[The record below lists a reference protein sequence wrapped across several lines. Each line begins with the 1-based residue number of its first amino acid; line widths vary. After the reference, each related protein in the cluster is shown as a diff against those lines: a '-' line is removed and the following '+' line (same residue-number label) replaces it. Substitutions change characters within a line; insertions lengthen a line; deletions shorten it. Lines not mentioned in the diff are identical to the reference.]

1 MMKNE
6 NKQGKILTGNVLTKD
21 LVTAMFESIKRNKT
35 VGGLLLTEQDLTDV
49 FYTIWT
55 INSTPAMEAKIEGT
69 DISIDGYQ
77 VPKCLESLYVGPV
90 SLTGTKDEIE
100 LLDWVISDEV
110 EGRVLTKREMF
121 DITQSLYSSQ
131 RKEAA
136 FVDVNHSVITP
147 ISNFKTRLANQTSV
161 CVNFSTGAFPIIT
174 RYDFV
179 KQRFMGMDKSLAIDE
194 FIIDVINKIKN

>member
-1 MMKNE
+1 MTKNE
-6 NKQGKILTGNVLTKD
+6 NKQDQILKGNVLTKD

-55 INSTPAMEAKIEGT
+55 INSTPAMETKIKGT
-69 DISIDGYQ
+69 EILIDGYQ
-77 VPKCLESLYVGPV
+77 VPKCLENLYVGPV

-100 LLDWVISDEV
+100 LLDWVISDEI

-121 DITQSLYSSQ
+121 DITQALYSSQ

-136 FVDVNHSVITP
+136 FIDVNHSVITP
-147 ISNFKTRLANQTSV
+147 ISNFKTRLANQTFV
-161 CVNFSTGAFPIIT
+161 CINFSTGAFPIIT

-179 KQRFMGMDKSLAIDE
+179 KQRFMGMDRSLAIDE

>member
-1 MMKNE
+1 MTKNE
-6 NKQGKILTGNVLTKD
+6 NKQGELLTGNILTKD
-21 LVTAMFESIKRNKT
+21 LVTTMFESIKRNKT
-35 VGGLLLTEQDLTDV
+35 VGGLSLTEQDLTDV

-55 INSTPAMEAKIEGT
+55 INSTPAIEAKIEGT
-69 DISIDGYQ
+69 EISIDGYL

-90 SLTGTKDEIE
+90 SLTGTKDEVE

-110 EGRVLTKREMF
+110 EGRVLTKREMS

-136 FVDVNHSVITP
+136 FIDVNHSVITP

-161 CVNFSTGAFPIIT
+161 CVNFSTGAFPIVT
-174 RYDFV
+174 KYDFV